1 MTSIPPPANADDD
14 RKAYWIRQM
23 NAAHDFVI
31 AVTRQP
37 LQECG
42 EPLESLPEAVEAAGV
57 EVLFSEKQ
65 HCRGL
70 PRIFRLRKGLIPQF
84 IAAAGGMNARGW
96 MIKIEDA
103 FRTRK
108 MQKNLALADYTFDV
122 ILRKVMWELD
132 GRLPPASHLLKR
144 VTVLVATAPQI
155 GTHMSGSALDISI
168 IARDTRTELLRGAPY
183 LELSELTPMD
193 SPFVSDKARENRR
206 TISDIM
212 RRHGFVPYPYE
223 FWHYSQ
229 GDAFGEYLAKSG
241 LPARYGPV
249 DENLET
255 GDLTPIE
262 NPHLLLVS
270 LDEIRGGIQ
279 RALKRLNAP

>member
-1 MTSIPPPANADDD
+1 MTFTPPPGNADD
-14 RKAYWIRQM
+14 RKAYWIRQTD
-23 NAAHDFVI
+23 AAHDFMNQV
-31 AVTRQP
+31 ARQP
-37 LQECG
+37 VQECG
-42 EPLESLPEAVEAAGV
+42 EPLQSLPEAVEDAGV

-70 PRIFRLRKGLIPQF
+70 PRIFRLRKSLIPPF
-84 IAAAGGMNARGW
+84 IAAAREMNARGW
-96 MIKIEDA
+96 IIKIEDA
-103 FRTRK
+103 FRTRE

-132 GRLPPASHLLKR
+132 GRLPSPPLLLKR

-155 GTHMSGSALDISI
+155 GTHMSGSALDISVI
-168 IARDTRTELLRGAPY
+168 NRDSRTELSRGAPY

-206 TISDIM
+206 AISDIM
-212 RRHGFVPYPYE
+212 RRHGFLPYPYE

-229 GDAFGEYLAKSG
+229 GDAFGEYIAKSG
-241 LPARYGPV
+241 RTARYGPV
-249 DENLET
+249 DADLET

-262 NPHLLLVS
+262 NPHLPLVS
-270 LDEIRGGIQ
+270 LDEIR
-279 RALKRLNAP
+279 RAITQAAKRLNAP